1 MGKKFPNIEDK
12 QIEFIKAQQMF
23 FVATAT
29 DDSRINLSPKGLDS
43 LRILGKN
50 RVLWLNLTGSGNETA
65 AHLQTDTRMTMMF
78 CAFDGPPLI
87 LRLYGQARMV
97 LTSDDEWAELY
108 AHFNPLP
115 GARQIFDVTV
125 DLVHTSCGFGV
136 PLYDFAGERPLLNR
150 WAEKKGEDGIRTY
163 WHDKNSISLD
173 GAAIPIGDDD

>member
-1 MGKKFPNIEDK
+1 MGEKYTVINDRHSA
-12 QIEFIKAQQMF
+12 FIHKQQMF

-43 LRILGKN
+43 LRILGEN

-65 AHLQTDTRMTMMF
+65 AHLPHDDRMTVMF

-87 LRLYGQARMV
+87 LRLYGHARMV
-97 LTSDDEWAELY
+97 LTCDDEWDELY

-115 GARQIFDVTV
+115 GARQIFDMSV

-136 PLYDFAGERPLLNR
+136 PCYDFIGDRPVLNG
-150 WAEKKGEDGIRTY
+150 WAEKKGAAGIRDY
-163 WHDKNSISLD
+163 WREKNSTSLD
-173 GAAIPIGDDD
+173 GEAIPIADDD